1 MSRGSQFCLSAS
13 QQSVV
18 DGMELLYLLW
28 VFFGFKFSELIT
40 SKLFLRGKTASRPQ
54 HIHLSSHSFKTNPT
68 MLLKKSLKRQPKRSA
83 LSRDFRQGLVQSLQ
97 PLQQHHPLLFQQSL
111 DSQFALN
118 ASPTAVAARPS
129 PLFTNANPLLYAAA
143 VTPSVSF
150 LKLLLAFT
158 AGGLFFSTALAAVGA
173 CYAVGRE
180 NLWRILEIV
189 GIIVKNVWT
198 TFTLGLGAAKLALLG
213 EETTGEPDAKKSSWK
228 WRDAWTVLKLQLVET
243 RRTAAEGVQALR
255 QEATIYKAAVG
266 PAGLIPLQYI
276 IDQLMPLSL
285 AGILEESLKD
295 SLSSMKPTSTI
306 NRVKLSSFTAGTKA
320 PVLEAARVYDVENAI
335 AFDYDVHWDSQIE
348 ATMNVYTAGGLARLP
363 VTIKKLKFDGVVRVI
378 LSPLTKTPPGFGAI
392 LLSLPSAPQIGLD
405 VRFAGG
411 EVTKLPWLRTE
422 LMSGIQK
429 GIADELLWPQRVVIP
444 SLENGRPI
452 LSARALKDLETSDPL
467 LVAEKALEEKP
478 MLRESRENIKPA
490 SLRKRMKI
498 MLIGEEDGPPG
509 PISQFNDTTA
519 MEETVMTTMPN
530 TIRPTDEHHLS
541 RIQRGIV
548 LTRLEALLFKN
559 PPDKD

>member
-1 MSRGSQFCLSAS
+1 
-13 QQSVV
+13 
-18 DGMELLYLLW
+18 
-28 VFFGFKFSELIT
+28 
-40 SKLFLRGKTASRPQ
+40 
-54 HIHLSSHSFKTNPT
+54 
-68 MLLKKSLKRQPKRSA
+68 MLLKKSLKCQPKRSA
-83 LSRDFRQGLVQSLQ
+83 LSQDIRRGLVKSLQ
-97 PLQQHHPLLFQQSL
+97 PLQQHHPLLFQQS

-118 ASPTAVAARPS
+118 ASPTAVAAQPS

-158 AGGLFFSTALAAVGA
+158 AGGLFFSTAIAAVGA
-173 CYAVGRE
+173 CYAVGMDNVQR
-180 NLWRILEIV
+180 LLAIVFIILN
-189 GIIVKNVWT
+189 NVWT

-213 EETTGEPDAKKSSWK
+213 EETTGEPGAKKSSWK
-228 WRDAWTVLKLQLVET
+228 WRDAWTVLKLQLAET

-266 PAGLIPLQYI
+266 PAGLIPLQYM

-306 NRVKLSSFTAGTKA
+306 KRVTLSSFTAGTKA

-392 LLSLPSAPQIGLD
+392 LVSLPSAPQIGLD

-444 SLENGRPI
+444 SLEDNNRPI
-452 LSARALKDLETSDPL
+452 LSARELKALESSDPL

-498 MLIGEEDGPPG
+498 ILIGEEDGPQD
-509 PISQFNDTTA
+509 PISRFNDTAAIEDT
-519 MEETVMTTMPN
+519 MVTTMANISPN
-530 TIRPTDEHHLS
+530 DDYKHHLS

-548 LTRLEALLFKN
+548 LTRLEEFFSRI
-559 PPDKD
+559 